1 MKCNYK
7 IKNIDCVNCAKKIE
21 DYLNKDDKI
30 SDVSINYSTLNISY
44 VTNIENSINYVNK
57 KIKEIEP
64 DTYIYDKE
72 IKEKNYFYDYLNL
85 ILGFILATIGIFI
98 TIPYYIN
105 YILIILYGVIILGII
120 LLNYRMSTLQ

>member
-64 DTYIYDKE
+64 DTYIYDKK
-72 IKEKNYFYDYLNL
+72 IKEKN
-85 ILGFILATIGIFI
+85 
-98 TIPYYIN
+98 
-105 YILIILYGVIILGII
+105 
-120 LLNYRMSTLQ
+120 